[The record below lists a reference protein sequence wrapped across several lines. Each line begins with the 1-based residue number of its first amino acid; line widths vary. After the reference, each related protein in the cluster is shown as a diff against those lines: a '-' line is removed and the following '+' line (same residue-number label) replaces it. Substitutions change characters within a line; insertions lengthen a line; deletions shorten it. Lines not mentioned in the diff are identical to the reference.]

1 MNFLRMTTV
10 ALSLIVMA
18 SCASGKKSTAPK
30 ANSDEVE
37 VTQLCHKLTDS
48 ENFYANAVAESSDM
62 QMAKDK
68 AINSARAEIGATL
81 SVVVESF
88 TKRYRKDVND
98 QLEQKTED
106 RLELLVKQTLANS
119 TVDCD
124 RVTRTTAG
132 KYRAYVTVK
141 LVKKEIAD
149 ALEKAILE
157 DKELKLNFDQS
168 QFDKVA
174 DEAMREAGM
183 K

>member
-1 MNFLRMTTV
+1 MNALRISAV
-10 ALSLIVMA
+10 AVSLVIMA
-18 SCASGKKSTAPK
+18 SCASGKKSTVAQ

-48 ENFYANAVAESSDM
+48 ENFYANAIAESSDM

-68 AINSARAEIGATL
+68 AINSARAEISATL

-98 QLEQKTED
+98 SLEQKTED

-119 TVDCD
+119 AVDCE
-124 RVTRTTAG
+124 RVTRTNQG

-141 LVKKEIAD
+141 LVKKEVAD

-174 DEAMREAGM
+174 DEAMKEAGL